1 MVPIFHQLDG
11 NWEGK
16 DVRNRENAVT
26 EKNKRRK
33 EMSKEED
40 RKQGS
45 GEGKQEGKTEA
56 ELG

>member
-16 DVRNRENAVT
+16 DVRNRENAIT
-26 EKNKRRK
+26 EKNRRK